1 MAPGRDARGPGALA
15 LRGGT
20 VYVTD
25 WPLFRYRATV
35 TRIIDGDTCEVE
47 LDLGDRTYRTRRIRL
62 LGFNAPE
69 LYQGPDQAAG
79 AAARD
84 ALAALIP
91 PGSRVYVAT
100 ELDRT
105 SFDRLLGRVHAPG
118 PGDELL
124 DIAEAMIASGHGTLA

>member
-1 MAPGRDARGPGALA
+1 M
-15 LRGGT
+15 
-20 VYVTD
+20 YVTD
-25 WPLFRYRATV
+25 WPLYRYRATV
-35 TRIIDGDTCEVE
+35 TRIIDGDTVEVE
-47 LDLGDRTYRTRRIRL
+47 ISLGCRVYTVRRIRL

-105 SFDRLLGRVHAPG
+105 SFDRLLGRMYAPG
-118 PGDELL
+118 PGDELI